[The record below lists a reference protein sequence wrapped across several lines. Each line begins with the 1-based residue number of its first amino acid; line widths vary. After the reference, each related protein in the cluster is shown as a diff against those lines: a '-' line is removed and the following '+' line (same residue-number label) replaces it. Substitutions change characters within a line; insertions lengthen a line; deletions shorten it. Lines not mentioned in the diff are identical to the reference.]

1 MTSENIKNE
10 TSEVFSDRRATTLY
24 ADLRVIHDLLI
35 TVTAEVKALT
45 EQLKSH
51 IIEYQDFKES
61 IYQAFPERDFNDHH
75 NYHAERTKAKKQ
87 SEEIILEGK
96 KKVVGGIL
104 WGGILLIGY
113 GAIEWLKQH
122 LTK

>member
-1 MTSENIKNE
+1 MTNENTTPE
-10 TSEVFSDRRATTLY
+10 TPEVFSDRRATTLY
-24 ADLRVIHDLLI
+24 ADLRVIHELLI
-35 TVTAEVKALT
+35 VATADLKQLTAQVKT
-45 EQLKSH
+45 H
-51 IIEYQDFKES
+51 IDDYEIFKES
-61 IYQAFPERDFNDHH
+61 IYQAFPERDFTDHH

-96 KKVVGGIL
+96 KKVVGGLL